1 MFCVGVVLIVL
12 FANYGCAAAANAVA
26 VSNIDVQTFLL
37 SFFSGQINV
46 KSNF

>member
-12 FANYGCAAAANAVA
+12 FANYGCAAAANA